1 MRTRTYRNVAMA
13 ALGSTLVM
21 GCYRGTPDNG
31 LGFGTEGSGTADGG
45 SDDGTV
51 ETPPENGGVG
61 MVGLRRLSRTE
72 MDHTLRDLLGD
83 DTDPGT
89 RFLPEDVIDPFDN
102 DYTHQA
108 VSTVLVESIETM
120 ANDVATRLV
129 EDTTRR
135 QLVVGCEP
143 TGPADATCMEG
154 FVARVGR
161 MALRRPLQ
169 GEEIESWTQ
178 LGLDFAA
185 QRSDFYEG
193 VDTVL
198 RVLLQHPNFIY
209 RVEVGTP
216 TEEPGVFRLDGY
228 EVATR
233 LSYFVWGTTP
243 SEDLLDRAE
252 AGELDSPVQVA
263 NLARTMLEDPRAR
276 ERVDRFHAMWLGY
289 YALPHDASLTT
300 SMRQETRALLD
311 DVIFDDPRSYLDV
324 FAAGG
329 SYVDD
334 TRAELYGLPAPGSDD
349 PTWVDYGETGRQG
362 LLSHGSFLSVAA
374 RFGDTSPTQRGLL
387 IRTRLLCQVIPP
399 PPPEVDVDNPPE
411 GGDAECKIDRY
422 EEHRSNGACNGC
434 HEQIDPVGF
443 GLEQYDQM
451 GRFRTAEADNPQC
464 EITGEGRINGQPFSG
479 PAGLAD
485 YVMDNDLLDA
495 CMVNQL
501 YRMAMG
507 HPVGFEDI
515 RYVDD
520 LLTRFRED
528 GHRFDDLVLALVED
542 EAFSYRREE
551 D

>member
-1 MRTRTYRNVAMA
+1 MA
-13 ALGSTLVM
+13 ALGGTLVM
-21 GCYRGTPDNG
+21 GCYRGTPDGG

-45 SDDGTV
+45 SDDGTA

-102 DYTHQA
+102 DFTNQA

-120 ANDVATRLV
+120 ANDIATRLV
-129 EDTTRR
+129 QDPTRR

-143 TGPADATCMEG
+143 TGPADASCMED
-154 FVARVGR
+154 FVGRVGR
-161 MALRRPLQ
+161 RALRRPLTT
-169 GEEIESWTQ
+169 EEIEGWTQ

-198 RVLLQHPNFIY
+198 RVLLQHPSFIY

-216 TEEPGVFRLDGY
+216 TAEPGVFRLDGY

-243 SEDLLDRAE
+243 SDDLLDEAE
-252 AGELDSPVQVA
+252 AGGLDSPAQVA
-263 NLARTMLEDPRAR
+263 ELARTMLDDPRAR
-276 ERVDRFHAMWLGY
+276 ERIDRFHAMWLGY
-289 YALPHDASLTT
+289 YALPHEAALTT
-300 SMRQETRALLD
+300 SMRRETRALLD

-334 TRAELYGLPAPGSDD
+334 TLAELYGLPAPGSDE
-349 PTWVDYGETGRQG
+349 PTWVDYGAIGRQG

-387 IRTRLLCQVIPP
+387 IRTRLLCQAIPP
-399 PPPEVDVDNPPE
+399 PPPDVDVDNPPE

-422 EEHRSNGACNGC
+422 EEHRSNGSCNGC
-434 HEQIDPVGF
+434 HELVDPVGF

-464 EITGEGRINGQPFSG
+464 EITGEGRIDGQPFSG

-485 YVMDNDLLDA
+485 YVMDNELLDS
-495 CMVNQL
+495 CMVHQL

-507 HPVGFEDI
+507 HQVGFEDL
-515 RYVDD
+515 RYVND
-520 LLTRFRED
+520 LLTRFRGE
-528 GHRFDDLVLALVED
+528 GHRFDAVVLALVED

>member
-334 TRAELYGLPAPGSDD
+334 TLAELYGLPAPGSDD

>member
-13 ALGSTLVM
+13 ALGGTLVM
-21 GCYRGTPDNG
+21 GCYRGTPDGG

-45 SDDGTV
+45 SDDGTA

-102 DYTHQA
+102 DFTNQA

-120 ANDVATRLV
+120 ANDIATRLV
-129 EDTTRR
+129 QDPTRR

-143 TGPADATCMEG
+143 TGPADASCMED
-154 FVARVGR
+154 FVGRVGR
-161 MALRRPLQ
+161 RALRRPLTT
-169 GEEIESWTQ
+169 EEIEGWTQ

-198 RVLLQHPNFIY
+198 RVLLQHPSFIY

-216 TEEPGVFRLDGY
+216 TAEPGVFRLDGY

-243 SEDLLDRAE
+243 SDDLLDEAE
-252 AGELDSPVQVA
+252 AGGLDSPAQVA
-263 NLARTMLEDPRAR
+263 ELARTMLDDPRAR
-276 ERVDRFHAMWLGY
+276 ERIDRFHAMWLGY
-289 YALPHDASLTT
+289 YALPHEAALTT
-300 SMRQETRALLD
+300 SMRRETRALLD

-334 TRAELYGLPAPGSDD
+334 TLAELYGLPAPGSDE
-349 PTWVDYGETGRQG
+349 PTWVDYGAIGRQG

-387 IRTRLLCQVIPP
+387 IRTRLLCQAIPP
-399 PPPEVDVDNPPE
+399 PPPDVDVDNPPE

-422 EEHRSNGACNGC
+422 EEHRSNGSCNGC
-434 HEQIDPVGF
+434 HELVDPVGF

-464 EITGEGRINGQPFSG
+464 EITGEGRIDGQPFSG

-485 YVMDNDLLDA
+485 YVMDNELLDS
-495 CMVNQL
+495 CMVHQL

-507 HPVGFEDI
+507 HQVGFEDL
-515 RYVDD
+515 RYVND
-520 LLTRFRED
+520 LLTRFRGE
-528 GHRFDDLVLALVED
+528 GHRFDAVVLALVED